1 MLDNELTITQYY
13 NNLGLSHDII
23 PNAFIIEP
31 NETNFYSVFYEN
43 NTLIKL
49 TNNGL
54 TTEDTTAFI
63 DLIGTVK
70 KIKINI
76 GFYIDSK
83 DNYSTNDYSEYNF
96 FKIRNNIQIITLE
109 GLVNDNNVNNKIEYK
124 FINK

>member
-1 MLDNELTITQYY
+1 M
-13 NNLGLSHDII
+13 
-23 PNAFIIEP
+23 
-31 NETNFYSVFYEN
+31 
-43 NTLIKL
+43 
-49 TNNGL
+49 
-54 TTEDTTAFI
+54 TTEETTAFI

-83 DNYSTNDYSEYNF
+83 DNYSTNDYSEYSF